1 MPNLAN
7 ITKPILVIGP
17 GRSGSSW
24 LVDILAQHPAVQP
37 LTENSLITTM
47 FAELHQSWWSDDW
60 GWLCDEAERDRR
72 ITRGLRNLYCELFPA
87 SEPMWVMKMLWRGR
101 PWDFVHQLFPDA
113 LYLHIVRH
121 PCTAI
126 PSMMEYMGSKNPVWQ
141 ELSYV
146 TEEYLQGNRDA
157 LEVRRRGYPY
167 LLIRQEDAQREPE
180 KVWDEVSGF
189 LGLSPDVPFLE
200 LRRKVNLAAST
211 RRMPTVSRAALS
223 WTGLPD
229 TVRALCRELGY
240 LASSKQTVAAAQPAV
255 QAPAVPAPAA
265 AAPPPGPDREL
276 VASLNQQ
283 IEEQNQTIAQIRE
296 KYNQLLGDYRLLE
309 SGRSSA
315 PATTGGAAAEPLEV
329 NDRQETPPARV
340 TRVDTR
346 NDAGESATTFDAL
359 QVMHLVIAVTAD
371 QEVTDPCVGFTV
383 YDQNSEEKLFGTNT
397 VNEGVDL
404 PALAPGD
411 TLEVDFG
418 FTQLLAVG
426 LYGVR
431 TYLTDNPASHFRRTR
446 CLHQTRDAH
455 TFRVANPTMK
465 LVHHKFL
472 NPVSVRFGKE

>member
-47 FAELHQSWWSDDW
+47 YSELHQSWWSDDW
-60 GWLCDEAERDRR
+60 GWLCDEAEKDRR
-72 ITRGLRNLYCELFPA
+72 ITRALRNLYCELFPA

-101 PWDFVHQLFPDA
+101 PWDFVHRLFPDA

-126 PSMMEYMGSKNPVWQ
+126 PSMMEYMGANNPVWQ
-141 ELSYV
+141 EVSHA

-157 LEVRRRGYPY
+157 LEVRKRGWPY
-167 LLIRQEDAQREPE
+167 LLIRQEDAQRKPE
-180 KVWDEVSGF
+180 KVWDEVSEF
-189 LGLSPDVPFLE
+189 LGLSPEVPFLE

-211 RRMPTVSRAALS
+211 RRLPSVSRAPLS

-229 TVRALCRELGY
+229 TVRAICRDLGY
-240 LASSKQTVAAAQPAV
+240 LRSVTEPAAAAQP
-255 QAPAVPAPAA
+255 QSQPAPAA
-265 AAPPPGPDREL
+265 AAAPPPPPGPDQEL
-276 VASLNQQ
+276 VESLRQQ
-283 IEEQNQTIAQIRE
+283 IEEQNRTIAQVRE
-296 KYNQLLGDYRLLE
+296 KYNQLLGDYRDLE
-309 SGRSSA
+309 SGRP
-315 PATTGGAAAEPLEV
+315 PAEPAAAGQAAQPPESGGGQD
-329 NDRQETPPARV
+329 NPPARV
-340 TRVDTR
+340 ERVETRDDSGRAV
-346 NDAGESATTFDAL
+346 TTFDAM
-359 QVMHLVIAVTAD
+359 QVMHLVITVTAD
-371 QEVTDPCVGFTV
+371 QEVAEPCLGFSV
-383 YDQNSEEKLFGTNT
+383 YEKSSGEKLFGTNT

-404 PALAPGD
+404 PALAAGD

-418 FTQLLAVG
+418 FTQVLAVG
-426 LYGVR
+426 IYGVR
-431 TYLTDNPASHFRRTR
+431 IYLTDNPAPHFRGTR
-446 CLHQTRDAH
+446 CLHQVWDAH
-455 TFRVANPTMK
+455 SFRVANPTMK